1 MAGENPI
8 DNMKIVLREKDI
20 PFFSDEELQFYLSAN
35 GGNVNDA
42 LYQCLCI
49 KAENTTMSLSGFS
62 TGDTSTY
69 FRRLANMYRPSNSGT
84 LGGTV

>member
-8 DNMKIVLREKDI
+8 DSMKIVLREKDI
-20 PFFSDEELQFYLSAN
+20 PFFSDEELQFYLDAN
-35 GGNVNDA
+35 GGSVDNA
-42 LYQCLCI
+42 LYQCLCV

-62 TGDTSTY
+62 TGDTSKY

-84 LGGTV
+84 LGGSI

>member
-20 PFFSDEELQFYLSAN
+20 PFFSDEELQFYLDTN
-35 GGNVNDA
+35 GGSVDNA
-42 LYQCLCI
+42 LYQCLCV

-62 TGDTSTY
+62 TGDTSKY

-84 LGGTV
+84 LGGTI

>member
-8 DNMKIVLREKDI
+8 DSMKIVLREKDI

-35 GGNVNDA
+35 GWNVNDA

>member
-8 DNMKIVLREKDI
+8 DSMKIVLREKDI
-20 PFFSDEELQFYLSAN
+20 PFFSDEELQFYLDTN
-35 GGNVNDA
+35 GGSVDNA
-42 LYQCLCI
+42 LYQCLCV

-62 TGDTSTY
+62 TGDTSKY